1 MIYNWAKENDM
12 DFNKGKF
19 VVMRYGQN
27 EDLKNETEYFSGN
40 YEEIIERKDSI
51 RDLGV
56 QLTDNGAFEEHI
68 EKVCK
73 KVRQKSG
80 WLFRT
85 FYSRDTQFLKQ
96 LFKSLI
102 QPHIDYC
109 SQLWA
114 PLEGPNLEKVEK
126 LLRDFTRRIPEL
138 RGLNYWQRLEKL
150 AMNSEQRR
158 LERYQIIY
166 VWKIIHGLVP
176 NCGIEWTGCEERRGR
191 LCQIRKFK
199 GKSSVQNL
207 RRQSFQV
214 AGPKLW
220 NSLPKN
226 VRNFKGNQDEFKRK
240 LDQFLTKVPDEPK
253 ADGLIPG
260 AIDVLSG
267 RQTNTLIHQVTR
279 RTSIWK
285 DDDLEV
291 AAATSTRDPLPLS

>member
-1 MIYNWAKENDM
+1 M

-27 EDLKNETEYFSGN
+27 ESLKNETEYFSGN
-40 YEEIIERKDSI
+40 YEEIIERKDSV

-68 EKVCK
+68 DKVCK

-85 FYSRDTQFLKQ
+85 FYSRNTLFLRQ
-96 LFKSLI
+96 LFKSLV

-114 PLEGPNLEKVEK
+114 PLEGPNLDKIEK
-126 LLRDFTRRIPEL
+126 LLRDFTRRIPEM
-138 RGLNYWQRLEKL
+138 RDMNYWQRLEKL

-176 NCGIEWTGCEERRGR
+176 NCGLDW
-191 LCQIRKFK
+191 
-199 GKSSVQNL
+199 SV
-207 RRQSFQV
+207 
-214 AGPKLW
+214 
-220 NSLPKN
+220 
-226 VRNFKGNQDEFKRK
+226 
-240 LDQFLTKVPDEPK
+240 
-253 ADGLIPG
+253 
-260 AIDVLSG
+260 
-267 RQTNTLIHQVTR
+267 
-279 RTSIWK
+279 
-285 DDDLEV
+285 
-291 AAATSTRDPLPLS
+291 